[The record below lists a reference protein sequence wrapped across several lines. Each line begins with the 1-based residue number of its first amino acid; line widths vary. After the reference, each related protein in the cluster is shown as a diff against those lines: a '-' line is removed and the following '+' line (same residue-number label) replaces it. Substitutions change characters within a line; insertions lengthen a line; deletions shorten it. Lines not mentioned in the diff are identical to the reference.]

1 MEVVVAFADEDA
13 PMLEHEVVLE
23 FDSFNNSTE
32 TFQIGL
38 RSFQEVERPA
48 DDVDGLEGRRFD
60 AFPGSE

>member
-1 MEVVVAFADEDA
+1 MEVVVAFADEYT

-23 FDSFNNSTE
+23 FDSFNNSAE

-38 RSFQEVERPA
+38 RSFQEVERSA
-48 DDVDGLEGRRFD
+48 DDIDRFEGRRFD